1 MSNVVFIDECGYTG
15 EDLFNAQQPIFI
27 LASLRLSE
35 AQCDDLKQKHFSKIK
50 AKELKHTQL
59 SRRSAQQKM
68 VISFLKDLISEEK
81 NVKFAIAHK
90 RYVLVT
96 KMVDLLIETMAN
108 LDGFDFYENGANI
121 AFSNLLYFLSKDI
134 AGERIFKMLLLNF
147 QRMIRE
153 RSIESY
159 DNFFRIFYE
168 EEYHELLNEVY
179 APFMAYHHRLGPAAV
194 FALPENMLNIAFSEA
209 FNLVAEWSKEI
220 KGNWSL
226 VHDNSSNM
234 SKDKDIWEAVTHP
247 EIPPVVVGYDRRK
260 MEFPIRLI
268 DTQFMKSEYS
278 SGLQLVDVMSGAMAR
293 FLEWATSDSKSSD
306 PYAEEL
312 FSFLPEAFGGHI
324 LWPTPDVTPED
335 LGTVGDRAGD
345 AIQHFEELIKKVRK

>member
-1 MSNVVFIDECGYTG
+1 MNNLVFIDECGYTG
-15 EDLFNAQQPIFI
+15 EDLFNSQQPIFT

-35 AQCDDLKQKHFSKIK
+35 EQCDDLKQKHFSKIQ
-50 AKELKHTQL
+50 AKELKHSQL
-59 SRRSAQQKM
+59 SRRDVQQKM
-68 VISFLKDLISEEK
+68 VINFLKDLISEEK

-90 RYVLVT
+90 RYVLVN

-108 LDGFDFYENGANI
+108 LDGIDFYEDGANI

-134 AGERIFKMLLLNF
+134 AGEKIFKMLLLNF

-159 DNFFRIFYE
+159 EKFFKIFYE

-179 APFMAYHHRLGPAAV
+179 APFMAYHHRLGPPTV

-234 SKDKDIWEAVTHP
+234 A
-247 EIPPVVVGYDRRK
+247 
-260 MEFPIRLI
+260 LN
-268 DTQFMKSEYS
+268 Q
-278 SGLQLVDVMSGAMAR
+278 
-293 FLEWATSDSKSSD
+293 
-306 PYAEEL
+306 
-312 FSFLPEAFGGHI
+312 
-324 LWPTPDVTPED
+324 
-335 LGTVGDRAGD
+335 
-345 AIQHFEELIKKVRK
+345 